1 MPDLSSDSA
10 AQGYKQASFSAQKV
24 DGEKS
29 NNTDVCPQAR
39 DAILQ
44 SRLAVQALLPLP
56 EMRKRVPEFSV
67 VNFIFLNLTVYN
79 TGEIENS

>member
-10 AQGYKQASFSAQKV
+10 AQGYKQASFSAQKY

-29 NNTDVCPQAR
+29 INTDVCPQAR

-44 SRLAVQALLPLP
+44 SRLAVQAFLPLR
-56 EMRKRVPEFSV
+56 EIRKRVPDFPSLIFFS
-67 VNFIFLNLTVYN
+67 
-79 TGEIENS
+79 

>member
-1 MPDLSSDSA
+1 MADLSSDSA

-44 SRLAVQALLPLP
+44 SRLAVQAFFA
-56 EMRKRVPEFSV
+56 RNKQARTR
-67 VNFIFLNLTVYN
+67 IFRR
-79 TGEIENS
+79 